1 MMEESARNS
10 GIGTEMDR
18 KRRGNAPE
26 RALRRVNMALASA
39 PKRSNFLIERNLA
52 EPSSFSEVP
61 IGTSAIPDCQKE
73 SCRAI

>member
-10 GIGTEMDR
+10 GIGTEMDP

-61 IGTSAIPDCQKE
+61 
-73 SCRAI
+73 